1 MVILENCDQLSRQG
15 KRHYPVDLNILLMIA
30 VYAGTTCITIH
41 AIDLLY
47 FRDDLFLT
55 AVYFLSSNFFSFLR
69 SNIEIARTLVLLKM
83 AHKWNRVVVDKA
95 TKLIFDDYL
104 IKYFIVSSFISKFI
118 LLYIFFYF
126 VRININLYVLTV
138 SCNIAVNFVRGRAEK
153 YVSRKQTK

>member
-1 MVILENCDQLSRQG
+1 
-15 KRHYPVDLNILLMIA
+15 
-30 VYAGTTCITIH
+30 
-41 AIDLLY
+41 
-47 FRDDLFLT
+47 
-55 AVYFLSSNFFSFLR
+55 
-69 SNIEIARTLVLLKM
+69 M
-83 AHKWNRVVVDKA
+83 AQWDRVVVDKA